1 MQNSPETTRDW
12 KIALRLLRQIAVLP
26 EDAAARVGQLNEA
39 HDFFAGSG
47 VERLQ
52 KLARLVVPGITDKQ
66 LLCVLVPVERVAAR
80 ERITD
85 ADMGITSHDSY
96 AVGPATFP
104 LIVVADNIRSAVN
117 IGGLFRTVEFLGAEA
132 LWLCGYS
139 ATPEHPHV
147 ARSAMGAE
155 KMVPWRWF
163 DNVREALIELRE
175 NGVHLYALETTEWA
189 RDVTACAYEFP
200 AALIVGNERFG
211 LDPEIVDGVDAT
223 VIIQARGIKNS
234 LNVVS
239 ALAIAGHVVRGE
251 YDKNEL

>member
-1 MQNSPETTRDW
+1 MPDTPETTRNW
-12 KIALRLLRQIAVLP
+12 KVALRLLRQIAALP
-26 EDAAARVGQLNEA
+26 EDASARIGRLNEA

-52 KLARLVVPGITDKQ
+52 KLARLLVPGMTDKQ

-85 ADMGITSHDSY
+85 ADMGITSHDSC

-155 KMVPWRWF
+155 KIVPWRWF
-163 DNVREALIELRE
+163 ENIRDALTELHQ
-175 NGVHLYALETTEWA
+175 NGIHLYALETIEWA
-189 RDVTACAYEFP
+189 QDVTACAYKFP

-211 LDPEIVDGVDAT
+211 LDPEIVEMVDEA

-239 ALAIAGHVVRGE
+239 ALAIAGHVVRGD
-251 YDKNEL
+251 YDKR